1 MERFQSMLQN
11 VDIDNDLIL
20 GCGSLGN
27 TTNQE
32 QMGSYETKRHLRNQG
47 RQSIEQENTLQNKKK
62 SLPKSNKALISRIYK
77 EIKENIQTNKQPHQI
92 QAIDKNRQ
100 FLKNKYS

>member
-32 QMGSYETKRHLRNQG
+32 QMGSYKTKRHLRNQG

-62 SLPKSNKALISRIYK
+62 SLPKSNKGLISRIYK